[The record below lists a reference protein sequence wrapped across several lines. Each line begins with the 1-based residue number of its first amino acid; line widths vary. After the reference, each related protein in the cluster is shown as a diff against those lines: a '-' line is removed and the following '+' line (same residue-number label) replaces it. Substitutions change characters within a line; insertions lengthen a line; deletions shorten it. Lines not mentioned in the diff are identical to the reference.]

1 MNKNITRVIPSES
14 LKGSKVNEF
23 GNPISD
29 TRKKKPTFVDG
40 KFNGEIYEV
49 GKKYQQAYTERNT
62 FEPVDRVVS
71 TSIKRL
77 EELKD
82 EKKVKLKERVREEL
96 LFSYEF
102 REKNKQFKN
111 DYEIQV
117 SSCYNNYNMK
127 MLKIWKMYWSNE
139 EGWKHTKDG
148 FVMPIKEG
156 KKMLRELLKELDGK

>member
-23 GNPISD
+23 GNPTSD

-82 EKKVKLKERVREEL
+82 EKNNILAFDSGYIKSRTAIIDANITTLLAAIILFFMGSGPIKGFSVTLGIGIFTT
-96 LFSYEF
+96 LFSVYF
-102 REKNKQFKN
+102 IARLFTSIYVSKNRNKEKL
-111 DYEIQV
+111 I
-117 SSCYNNYNMK
+117 
-127 MLKIWKMYWSNE
+127 
-139 EGWKHTKDG
+139 
-148 FVMPIKEG
+148 
-156 KKMLRELLKELDGK
+156 

>member
-1 MNKNITRVIPSES
+1 MNKNISRVIPSEAI
-14 LKGSKVNEF
+14 KGSKVNEF
-23 GNPISD
+23 GNPSVD

-40 KFNGEIYEV
+40 KFSGEIYEV
-49 GKKYQQAYTERNT
+49 GEKYQQSFTERNN
-62 FEPVDRVVS
+62 FEPVNRVVS
-71 TSIKRL
+71 SSIKRL
-77 EELKD
+77 EEFKD
-82 EKKVKLKERVREEL
+82 EKKVKVKDRVREEL

-102 REKNKQFKN
+102 KEKNKRFVN